1 MRQSFSWDWVQGQV
15 ERTIAAW
22 SDCPTQSALDGRAFS
37 AAVFSGAPVFTV
49 KEQHK
54 RERAYDEALRAAER
68 EAKRVPR
75 TRAQRLEAQ
84 DRITAAFARFSGI
97 ALDLNDNAVHLLTD
111 DFLPAGTRL
120 AQWAR
125 QFDAGLG
132 MADIVQACR
141 NEWTAC
147 GLQPLL
153 GEEIALTPSILGYS
167 LLYPYSDNYLDD
179 KGISARQKR
188 EFSARFR
195 KRLCGERIDALNRR
209 EAAVWSLVALIESE
223 FPRERYPQVFECLL
237 AIHRAQEES
246 IAQQQS
252 AGDCDAAQVLRIS
265 CAKGGSSVLADA
277 CLSHGWL
284 DEQES
289 EFAFD
294 WGVLLQLGD
303 DLQDVREDARRGS
316 VTFFSRAAVSGAPL
330 DALATRLLN
339 FSKLVSD
346 KMDRMPNGSA
356 MLKELLRMSW
366 RSLIVMAIA
375 DSQEFFT
382 AEFLADAERHSPF
395 RFEFL
400 RARRNRLAG
409 RRGLFA
415 TLFEAFLE
423 PKEGPEKGG
432 DGLPYAAGRI
442 GRAYTMAADPVADLA
457 AL

>member
-1 MRQSFSWDWVQGQV
+1 MRQTYSWDWVQAQV
-15 ERTIAAW
+15 ERTQASW
-22 SDCPTQSALDGRAFS
+22 SECPTQSALAGPVFS
-37 AAVFSGAPVFTV
+37 A
-49 KEQHK
+49 KEQRK
-54 RERAYDEALRAAER
+54 RELAYDEALRTAER
-68 EAKRVPR
+68 EARRVPR
-75 TRAQRLEAQ
+75 GRSQRLEAQ
-84 DRITAAFARFSGI
+84 HRITGAFARFSAV
-97 ALDLNDNAVHLLTD
+97 ALDLDDNAIHLLTD

-125 QFDAGLG
+125 QFDASLS

-141 NEWTAC
+141 NAWTAC

-167 LLYPYSDNYLDD
+167 LLYPYSDNYLDGE
-179 KGISARQKR
+179 GISSRQKL
-188 EFSARFR
+188 EFSQRFR
-195 KRLCGERIDALNRR
+195 ERLRGQRVSALNRR
-209 EAAVWSLVALIESE
+209 EAAVWSLVALIEEE
-223 FPRERYPQVFECLL
+223 FPRERYPQVFDSLM

-246 IAQQQS
+246 IAQQTS
-252 AGDCDAAQVLRIS
+252 AGDCDADQVLRIS

-284 DEQES
+284 NEQES

-303 DLQDVREDARRGS
+303 DLQDVREDVRRGS
-316 VTFFSRAAVSGAPL
+316 VTLFSRAAVSGASL
-330 DALATRLLN
+330 DGLATRLLS
-339 FSKLVSD
+339 FSECISD
-346 KMDRMPNGSA
+346 KMDRMPHGTA
-356 MLKELLRMSW
+356 MLKGLLRMSW

-375 DSQEFFT
+375 DSREFFT
-382 AEFLADAERHSPF
+382 AQFLAEAERRSPF

-400 RARRNRLAG
+400 RARRERLAG

-423 PKEGPEKGG
+423 PGDEPEAGG
-432 DGLPYAAGRI
+432 DGLPFAADCI
-442 GRAYTMAADPVADLA
+442 GRVYPITADPVTNAT

>member
-1 MRQSFSWDWVQGQV
+1 
-15 ERTIAAW
+15 
-22 SDCPTQSALDGRAFS
+22 
-37 AAVFSGAPVFTV
+37 
-49 KEQHK
+49 
-54 RERAYDEALRAAER
+54 
-68 EAKRVPR
+68 
-75 TRAQRLEAQ
+75 
-84 DRITAAFARFSGI
+84 
-97 ALDLNDNAVHLLTD
+97 
-111 DFLPAGTRL
+111 
-120 AQWAR
+120 
-125 QFDAGLG
+125 
-132 MADIVQACR
+132 
-141 NEWTAC
+141 
-147 GLQPLL
+147 
-153 GEEIALTPSILGYS
+153 
-167 LLYPYSDNYLDD
+167 
-179 KGISARQKR
+179 
-188 EFSARFR
+188 
-195 KRLCGERIDALNRR
+195 
-209 EAAVWSLVALIESE
+209 VALIEDE

-246 IAQQQS
+246 IAQQRS

-284 DEQES
+284 NEQES

-303 DLQDVREDARRGS
+303 DLQDVREDVKRGS
-316 VTFFSRAAVSGAPL
+316 VTLFSRAAMSGAPL
-330 DALATRLLN
+330 DVLATRLLN

-375 DSQEFFT
+375 DSREFFT
-382 AEFLADAERHSPF
+382 QEFLADAERHSPF

-423 PKEGPEKGG
+423 PNEEPREGG
-432 DGLPYAAGRI
+432 DGLPYAADRI
-442 GRAYTMAADPVADLA
+442 GRAYSIAADPVADLA